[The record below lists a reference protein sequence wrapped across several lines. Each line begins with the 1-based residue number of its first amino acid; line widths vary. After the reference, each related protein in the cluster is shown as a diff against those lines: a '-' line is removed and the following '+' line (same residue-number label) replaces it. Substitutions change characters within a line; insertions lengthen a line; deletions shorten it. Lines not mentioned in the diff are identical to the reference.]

1 MIFAAGVGNEKWND
15 DILIHYLDNLLE
27 NTSPQKSG
35 LANLIFIQLF
45 SQNVDDLI
53 EWPKTIDYILF
64 GLLFGDVPRKEQK
77 YYISNPLNMLV
88 PKYLYSNF

>member
-1 MIFAAGVGNEKWND
+1 MIFAAGVSNAKWNE
-15 DILIHYLDNLLE
+15 DILTHYLDNLLE
-27 NTSPQKSG
+27 NASPQKSG

-53 EWPKTIDYILF
+53 VWPKTIDYILF

-77 YYISNPLNMLV
+77 
-88 PKYLYSNF
+88 